1 MINKNLKKL
10 TIILFLT
17 FVTTAQA
24 IDDVAEMSGISEAA
38 GSSAAA
44 AVSQMATDTSTV
56 TKNIAAA
63 TGSLGE
69 ATSEMASALDVSI
82 AQAQSAL
89 SFATKSLAAG
99 DMTAAIQT
107 MSLVEGVTDMALGAI
122 PSPTGLDMQGIFALQ
137 TIFATAM
144 LVSEVHS
151 GYLAD
156 VFGRRN
162 IIFAGAIVSGLG
174 HNQLIFADSF
184 AALVVYEFTLGIG
197 ASLLSGA
204 DLALLY
210 DTELALNRG
219 VVSSAA

>member
-10 TIILFLT
+10 TLILFLT

-44 AVSQMATDTSTV
+44 AVTQMAADTSTV
-56 TKNIAAA
+56 TANIAAA
-63 TGSLGE
+63 TGSLSE

-89 SFATKSLAAG
+89 SFATESLAAG

-122 PSPTGLDMQGIFALQ
+122 PSPTGLEMEGINFAED
-137 TIFATAM
+137 FSPGEM
-144 LVSEVHS
+144 
-151 GYLAD
+151 
-156 VFGRRN
+156 
-162 IIFAGAIVSGLG
+162 
-174 HNQLIFADSF
+174 
-184 AALVVYEFTLGIG
+184 AALSSIAGQMGVGKVMAVQKRVRKT
-197 ASLLSGA
+197 
-204 DLALLY
+204 AL
-210 DTELALNRG
+210 
-219 VVSSAA
+219 